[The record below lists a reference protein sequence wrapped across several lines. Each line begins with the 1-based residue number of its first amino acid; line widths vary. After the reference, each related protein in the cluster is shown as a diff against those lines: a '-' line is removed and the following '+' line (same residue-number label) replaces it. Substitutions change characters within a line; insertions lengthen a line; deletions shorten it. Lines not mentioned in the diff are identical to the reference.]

1 MNTDHSPSS
10 SKTSAFNAVDLL
22 KADHQ
27 KVRRLFDQLDAITK
41 QGASDGEKS
50 ALVAKIRGELSI
62 HESVENE
69 VFFPA
74 VREILRKK
82 DVLQEAT
89 QDQEE
94 AGDAIQA
101 LGDLKPGE
109 AGYDKKLSELGTK
122 IAAHAA
128 EEERDVFPQ
137 VENSN
142 IDTKTL
148 AEKMS
153 SRKEEL
159 EQAQGKSAAG

>member
-1 MNTDHSPSS
+1 MNTVSPTS
-10 SKTSAFNAVDLL
+10 SKSSPLDAVDLL

-27 KVRRLFDQLDAITK
+27 KVKKLFEQLDSITK
-41 QGASDGEKS
+41 QGASDSEKG
-50 ALVAKIRGELSI
+50 ALVAKIRDELSV

-74 VREILRKK
+74 VREVLRKR

-89 QDQEE
+89 EDQEE

-101 LGDLKPGE
+101 LSDLKPGDS
-109 AGYDKKLSELGTK
+109 GYDKKLTELGSK

-142 IDTKTL
+142 VDTEAL
-148 AEKMS
+148 GEKMTA
-153 SRKEEL
+153 RKKEI
-159 EQAQGKSAAG
+159 QKAQGTH

>member
-1 MNTDHSPSS
+1 MNTDQSATSSNPSS
-10 SKTSAFNAVDLL
+10 FDAVELL

-27 KVRRLFDQLDAITK
+27 KVKRLFDQLDTMTK
-41 QGASDGEKS
+41 QGVSNDEKA
-50 ALVAKIRGELSI
+50 ALVAKIRDELSV

-89 QDQEE
+89 EDQEE

-109 AGYDKKLSELGTK
+109 AGYDKKLSDLGDK

-137 VENSN
+137 VEKSN
-142 IDTKTL
+142 IDTEAL
-148 AEKMS
+148 GEKMNA
-153 SRKEEL
+153 RKEEL
-159 EQAQGKSAAG
+159 KQAQSHEAQ

>member
-1 MNTDHSPSS
+1 MNIDQSQVSSDASPLD
-10 SKTSAFNAVDLL
+10 AVDLL

-27 KVRRLFDQLDAITK
+27 KVKSLFDQLDTITK
-41 QGASDGEKS
+41 QGVSDAEKA
-50 ALVAKIRGELSI
+50 ALVAKIRDELSV

-94 AGDAIQA
+94 AGNAIQA
-101 LGDLKPGE
+101 LGNLKPSDAE
-109 AGYDKKLSELGTK
+109 YDKKLSELGDK

-137 VENSN
+137 VENSSIN
-142 IDTKTL
+142 TEAL
-148 AEKMS
+148 GEKMS
-153 SRKEEL
+153 VRKEEL
-159 EQAQGKSAAG
+159 KQAQGKAAH